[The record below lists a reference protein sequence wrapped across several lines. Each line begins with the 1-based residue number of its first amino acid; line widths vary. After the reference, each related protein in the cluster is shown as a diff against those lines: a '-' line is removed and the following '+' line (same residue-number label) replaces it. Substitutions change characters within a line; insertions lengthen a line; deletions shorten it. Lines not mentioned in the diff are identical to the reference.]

1 MSHSNPLPPREFAAI
16 DLGSN
21 SFHMIVARIVNGSIQ
36 VLSRLKRRVR
46 LADGL
51 DERRILN
58 QEAIERGV
66 ACLALFADRLQGFS
80 EENVKV
86 VGTYTLRRAINN
98 DEFLERAAKVFP
110 FPIRIISGRE
120 EARLIYSG
128 VSHTQP
134 EKGRKLVVDIGG
146 GSTEM
151 TIGDDFTPLRAESR
165 HMGCVSFAK
174 RFFPN
179 GRLTAERFE
188 SAYRLAME
196 KIEDLAWEYR
206 QLGWQNVLGSSGTI
220 KTVQKVLIANGY
232 RDGIITEQR
241 LQSLISSCLKFTS
254 LNDIQLKGLLEER
267 ADVLMPGLAIL
278 LALFHT
284 FKIDSLRYSDG
295 ALREGVMYG
304 LEKSFQVGD
313 IRQRTAEALARQF
326 DIDQQQAARVETTAL
341 TLFEQVKTW
350 RNRRQISELRSMLK
364 WVSLLHEIGI
374 VVNHNGVH
382 RHSAY
387 IIANRDLPGF
397 DAEQQNLLATLMRLH
412 LKGFKRSEIRSTNRY
427 QYRDILTLLRL
438 FRLAVLLN
446 RSRQATVIPQ
456 TLVLNIENNE
466 WQLQFEREFLEKNPL
481 IKADLEEEQ
490 KYLSPIGLSLQI
502 K

>member
-1 MSHSNPLPPREFAAI
+1 
-16 DLGSN
+16 
-21 SFHMIVARIVNGSIQ
+21 
-36 VLSRLKRRVR
+36 
-46 LADGL
+46 
-51 DERRILN
+51 
-58 QEAIERGV
+58 
-66 ACLALFADRLQGFS
+66 
-80 EENVKV
+80 
-86 VGTYTLRRAINN
+86 
-98 DEFLERAAKVFP
+98 
-110 FPIRIISGRE
+110 
-120 EARLIYSG
+120 
-128 VSHTQP
+128 
-134 EKGRKLVVDIGG
+134 
-146 GSTEM
+146 
-151 TIGDDFTPLRAESR
+151 
-165 HMGCVSFAK
+165 
-174 RFFPN
+174 
-179 GRLTAERFE
+179 
-188 SAYRLAME
+188 
-196 KIEDLAWEYR
+196 
-206 QLGWQNVLGSSGTI
+206 
-220 KTVQKVLIANGY
+220 
-232 RDGIITEQR
+232 
-241 LQSLISSCLKFTS
+241 
-254 LNDIQLKGLLEER
+254 
-267 ADVLMPGLAIL
+267 MPGLAIL

-326 DIDQQQAARVETTAL
+326 DIDQQQAARVEATAL

-446 RSRQATVIPQ
+446 RSRQATVVPQ
-456 TLVLNIENNE
+456 TLILNIENNE
-466 WQLQFEREFLEKNPL
+466 WRLQFERKFLEKNPL